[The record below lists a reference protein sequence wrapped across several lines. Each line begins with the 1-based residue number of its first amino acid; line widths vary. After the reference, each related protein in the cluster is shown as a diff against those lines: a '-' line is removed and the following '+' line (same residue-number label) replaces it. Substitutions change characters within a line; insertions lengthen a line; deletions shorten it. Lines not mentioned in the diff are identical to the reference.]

1 MSGCRHSNVT
11 CWLWSRHDDC
21 WVLAIVQTLS
31 AHYYDR
37 VTCRDCGHWLPLGPS
52 RDDSPAVVLEMR
64 AAELASAQISYAMP
78 LWMQGFATDEAH
90 GWRDFTDDDKGGDC
104 QCRDRPGLTAR
115 NWHSGYLA
123 RAIVNH
129 TDDQGGE

>member
-1 MSGCRHSNVT
+1 MSGCRHRVV
-11 CWLWSRHDDC
+11 SRY
-21 WVLAIVQTLS
+21 V
-31 AHYYDR
+31 YDR
-37 VTCRDCGHWLPLGPS
+37 VQARTIECPWCCECKTYIGLGPS
-52 RDDSPAVVLEMR
+52 RDDSPEVALEMR

-90 GWRDFTDDDKGGDC
+90 GWRDFTDDYKGGDC